1 MSMLVKGLKLTG
13 LGVGIWGLSLLW
25 PDVNLVLAPS
35 VMIGMVLGLGVAAL
49 LVYVLLHR
57 LDQRHD
63 HEETGQDQPSSDS
76 STSGS
81 IAVLNTA

>member
-1 MSMLVKGLKLTG
+1 MLMKGLKLTG
-13 LGVGIWGLSLLW
+13 LGVGIWGLSLSW
-25 PDVNLVLAPS
+25 PDVNLMLAPS
-35 VMIGMVLGLGVAAL
+35 VIIGMLLGLGVAVL
-49 LVYVLLHR
+49 LAYVLLQR